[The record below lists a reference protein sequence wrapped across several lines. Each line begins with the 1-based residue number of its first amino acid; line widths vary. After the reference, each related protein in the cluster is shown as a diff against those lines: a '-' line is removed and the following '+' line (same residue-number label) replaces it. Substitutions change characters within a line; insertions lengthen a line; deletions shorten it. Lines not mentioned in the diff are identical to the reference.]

1 MLNDI
6 IILFYKIGMIVGPIL
21 GLIIG
26 IYLGNVINREAGDS
40 IPDEIKRCLRS
51 SDPERKKTDRP
62 QKEEL
67 G

>member
-1 MLNDI
+1 
-6 IILFYKIGMIVGPIL
+6 MIVGPIL